1 MRNLY
6 IIHKS
11 SRGSLFGIG
20 THIATLIKCI
30 EKMGIRIT
38 VVTLNDGSVEET
50 TVEMRHKVRYIQIP
64 NPIYFP
70 LDSQAY
76 QISVGWLLKEF
87 VDEEDENIFHLHRM
101 DLKSLASVLKHNFS
115 GRVILTVH
123 YSAWSLTLAGDKKR
137 LSRLLSRPAN
147 ELPPIEKY
155 VQQSFGEE
163 SELMNHYCDKII
175 AISKHSL
182 ESQISIYKVNPDKVI
197 LIPNALKDTYRPIS
211 RQRKQTLK
219 QKFHIDSGDRVIIF
233 AGRLDEVKGIH
244 FLVHAFKQILSLYP
258 NTRLILAGDGDLP
271 PVFQSSRYLWNKIT
285 FTGFISRRD
294 LYQLYSIAD
303 IGVVP
308 SLHEEFGYVAIE
320 MMMHK
325 VPIVVNRTTGLQEIV
340 RDGIDGM
347 HVNLHPGRIR
357 FKESVN
363 DLTNKLILLLQDS
376 EAARKMAYN
385 ARKIVLRQYNM
396 ERFETQ
402 IQALYNQEFSE
413 LDRIGDT

>member
-1 MRNLY
+1 M
-6 IIHKS
+6 
-11 SRGSLFGIG
+11 
-20 THIATLIKCI
+20 
-30 EKMGIRIT
+30 
-38 VVTLNDGSVEET
+38 
-50 TVEMRHKVRYIQIP
+50 
-64 NPIYFP
+64 
-70 LDSQAY
+70 
-76 QISVGWLLKEF
+76 
-87 VDEEDENIFHLHRM
+87 
-101 DLKSLASVLKHNFS
+101 
-115 GRVILTVH
+115 
-123 YSAWSLTLAGDKKR
+123 
-137 LSRLLSRPAN
+137 
-147 ELPPIEKY
+147 
-155 VQQSFGEE
+155 
-163 SELMNHYCDKII
+163 
-175 AISKHSL
+175 
-182 ESQISIYKVNPDKVI
+182 
-197 LIPNALKDTYRPIS
+197 
-211 RQRKQTLK
+211 
-219 QKFHIDSGDRVIIF
+219 
-233 AGRLDEVKGIH
+233 KGIH

-340 RDGIDGM
+340 RDGIDGV